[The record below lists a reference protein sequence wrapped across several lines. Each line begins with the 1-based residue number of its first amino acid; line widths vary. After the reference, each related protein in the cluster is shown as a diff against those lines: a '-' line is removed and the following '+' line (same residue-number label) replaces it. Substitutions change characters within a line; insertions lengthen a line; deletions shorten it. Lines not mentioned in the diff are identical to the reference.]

1 MTTKSYNQFCGLAYA
16 LDAVG
21 ERWTILIVRELMPGP
36 RRFTDLLEGLPGI
49 STNLLAARLKSLEER
64 GVLRR
69 RFLPPPAGVAVYEL
83 TELGQALEP
92 ALVELGRWGAQL
104 VPPEPGEAAL
114 LRPGSYALTPQVLFH
129 PEAAPGLEATIQLA
143 IDGELLQ
150 LHVADGAVEVRQG
163 QAANPGAVLNTGVA
177 AYLALLT
184 GQLTPAAALAEDL
197 ISVEGELSIL
207 EQFFAACGTDQGP
220 GIRDN

>member
-1 MTTKSYNQFCGLAYA
+1 LATKSYNQFCGLAYA

-21 ERWTILIVRELMPGP
+21 ERWTMLIVRELMPGP

-114 LRPGSYALTPQVLFH
+114 LRAGSYALTPQVLFH
-129 PEAAPGLEATIQLA
+129 PEAAPGLEATIQLVV
-143 IDGELLQ
+143 DGERHQ
-150 LHVADGAVEVRQG
+150 LRIQDGAVDVRQG
-163 QAANPGAVLNTGVA
+163 QAANPDAIIHTDVST
-177 AYLALLT
+177 YLALLT
-184 GQLTPAAALAEDL
+184 GQLAPAVALAAGL
-197 ISVEGELSIL
+197 ITVEGELQVL
-207 EQFFAACGTDQGP
+207 EHFFAACGLDAGP
-220 GIRDN
+220 GIRN

>member
-21 ERWTILIVRELMPGP
+21 DRWTMLIVRELVPGP

-83 TELGQALEP
+83 TELGQALVP

-104 VPPEPGEAAL
+104 VPAEPGDAAL
-114 LRPGSYALTPQVLFH
+114 LRPGSYALTPQVLFR
-129 PEAAPGLEATIQLA
+129 PATEPGLDATIQLA
-143 IDGELLQ
+143 IDGELHQ
-150 LHVADGAVEVRQG
+150 LRIQDGALDVRQG
-163 QAANPGAVLNTGVA
+163 QAANPDAVLNTDVPT
-177 AYLALLT
+177 YLALLT
-184 GQLTPAAALAEDL
+184 GQLTPSVAFARGL
-197 ISVEGELSIL
+197 ITVEGDLSIL
-207 EQFFAACGTDQGP
+207 ERFFTACGMEPESGRKQ
-220 GIRDN
+220 